1 MRVYKLQT
9 KIRFG
14 RDLTAYEVQS
24 LSNISVSF
32 KYILT
37 DGYLAYTTFPRLI
50 FLSAL
55 DEIIVSLLI
64 KLWKIWEKHQGNK
77 IGILN
82 ILAKCNNG
90 SNQTRWLK
98 TKKSI
103 SSSEQACIPFHPLP
117 KLPKTPYRDGVGR
130 GGIGLTVYLR
140 KC

>member
-1 MRVYKLQT
+1 MTRVYELRT
-9 KIRFG
+9 KIGFG

-37 DGYLAYTTFPRLI
+37 DGYLAYTTVPRLI
-50 FLSAL
+50 LLSAL

-64 KLWKIWEKHQGNK
+64 KLWKIWEKHQSNK

-90 SNQTRWLK
+90 LNLTRWLK
-98 TKKSI
+98 TKKSFL
-103 SSSEQACIPFHPLP
+103 SPEQAYIPFHPTP
-117 KLPKTPYRDGVGR
+117 KLPKSHTEMEQGEVE
-130 GGIGLTVYLR
+130 LS
-140 KC
+140 